1 MIEDKFY
8 RISVKGLVLNGT
20 RDKFLVVL
28 EESGRWDLF
37 GGGQEFGESAE
48 ECLRRESKE
57 EMGLEIVSMSP
68 TPCYY
73 FTGQFQNEK
82 RKGQWYANVVYE
94 VALES
99 LNFRASDECGATQF
113 VSPEEALNLHAFTSV
128 YELARQFRKEN
139 HAA

>member
-1 MIEDKFY
+1 MNEDKFY
-8 RISVKGLVLNGT
+8 RISVKGLILNDS

-37 GGGQEFGESAE
+37 GGGQEHGESAE
-48 ECLRRESKE
+48 ECLHREAQE
-57 EMGLEIVSMSP
+57 EMGVKISRISP

-99 LNFRASDECGATQF
+99 LEFAPSNECSAIQF
-113 VSPEEALNLHAFTSV
+113 VSPEEAFKLHAFNAV
-128 YELARQFRKEN
+128 HELARQFRKEN
-139 HAA
+139 HAT